1 MGPVLATDS
10 KPSYMMKAFAI
21 VLLAAVAVKAEADAD
36 AYTIGQVN
44 HGFTHGGIITGVDYG
59 HGVVSGVGAIGN
71 RGVYGVHGVHTGY
84 AGPYAANVYGHGVYG
99 KREAEADAEADP
111 YFLNG
116 VYGTGIHGVA
126 TTYGHHGVVGAV
138 HSVAAAVPAVH
149 TTVAAAVPVVH
160 SVAAVNHVAAVPA
173 VHTGVVSTYGH
184 HVAAAVPAVHTV
196 AAVPAVHSTVAAV
209 PAVHTS
215 VGGYTAASGVN
226 HGVYGHYYGKR
237 EAEAEADAEAD
248 PYFLNGV
255 YGTGIH
261 GVATTYGHHGVV
273 GAVHSTVAAVPAV
286 HTTVAAA
293 VPAVHSA
300 AGGYTAVS
308 GINHGVY
315 GGIYNR
321 HFYGKRE
328 ADAEP
333 EPYTIGQVAYG
344 LPVHNAYATG
354 HPHNVGY
361 TNY

>member
-84 AGPYAANVYGHGVYG
+84 AGPYAANVYGHGVYN
-99 KREAEADAEADP
+99 RH
-111 YFLNG
+111 F
-116 VYGTGIHGVA
+116 
-126 TTYGHHGVVGAV
+126 
-138 HSVAAAVPAVH
+138 
-149 TTVAAAVPVVH
+149 
-160 SVAAVNHVAAVPA
+160 
-173 VHTGVVSTYGH
+173 
-184 HVAAAVPAVHTV
+184 
-196 AAVPAVHSTVAAV
+196 
-209 PAVHTS
+209 
-215 VGGYTAASGVN
+215 
-226 HGVYGHYYGKR
+226 YGKR
-237 EAEAEADAEAD
+237 EAEADAEAD

-293 VPAVHSA
+293 VPAVHSVA
-300 AGGYTAVS
+300 AVNHVAAVPAVHTVAAVNHVAAVPAVHTTVGGYTAVS

-328 ADAEP
+328 A
-333 EPYTIGQVAYG
+333 
-344 LPVHNAYATG
+344 
-354 HPHNVGY
+354 
-361 TNY
+361 

>member
-71 RGVYGVHGVHTGY
+71 RGVYGVHGVHTRY
-84 AGPYAANVYGHGVYG
+84 AGPYAANVYGHGVYNRHFYG
-99 KREAEADAEADP
+99 KREAEAEAEADP

-116 VYGTGIHGVA
+116 VYGTGVA

-138 HSVAAAVPAVH
+138 HGVAAAVPAVH
-149 TTVAAAVPVVH
+149 TA
-160 SVAAVNHVAAVPA
+160 
-173 VHTGVVSTYGH
+173 VVSTYGH

-209 PAVHTS
+209 PAVHTT
-215 VGGYTAASGVN
+215 VGGYTAA
-226 HGVYGHYYGKR
+226 
-237 EAEAEADAEAD
+237 
-248 PYFLNGV
+248 
-255 YGTGIH
+255 
-261 GVATTYGHHGVV
+261 
-273 GAVHSTVAAVPAV
+273 
-286 HTTVAAA
+286 
-293 VPAVHSA
+293 
-300 AGGYTAVS
+300 S

-361 TNY
+361 TNYVSTGYHGLGHVGYAGHFYG

>member
-71 RGVYGVHGVHTGY
+71 RGVYGVHGVHTRY
-84 AGPYAANVYGHGVYG
+84 AGPYAANVYGHGVYNRHFYG
-99 KREAEADAEADP
+99 KREAEAEAEADP

-116 VYGTGIHGVA
+116 VYGTGVA

-138 HSVAAAVPAVH
+138 HGVAAAVPAVH
-149 TTVAAAVPVVH
+149 TT
-160 SVAAVNHVAAVPA
+160 VAAVPA

-215 VGGYTAASGVN
+215 VGGYTAVSGIN

-273 GAVHSTVAAVPAV
+273 GGVHSTVAAVPAV

-293 VPAVHSA
+293 VPAVHSVA
-300 AGGYTAVS
+300 AVNHVAAVPAVHTVAAVNHVAAVPAAPTTVGRYTAVS

-315 GGIYNR
+315 GGIY
-321 HFYGKRE
+321 
-328 ADAEP
+328 
-333 EPYTIGQVAYG
+333 
-344 LPVHNAYATG
+344 
-354 HPHNVGY
+354 
-361 TNY
+361 

>member
-84 AGPYAANVYGHGVYG
+84 AGPYAANVYGHGVYNRHFYG

-126 TTYGHHGVVGAV
+126 TTYGHHGA
-138 HSVAAAVPAVH
+138 
-149 TTVAAAVPVVH
+149 
-160 SVAAVNHVAAVPA
+160 
-173 VHTGVVSTYGH
+173 
-184 HVAAAVPAVHTV
+184 
-196 AAVPAVHSTVAAV
+196 
-209 PAVHTS
+209 
-215 VGGYTAASGVN
+215 
-226 HGVYGHYYGKR
+226 
-237 EAEAEADAEAD
+237 
-248 PYFLNGV
+248 
-255 YGTGIH
+255 
-261 GVATTYGHHGVV
+261 V

-293 VPAVHSA
+293 VPTTV
-300 AGGYTAVS
+300 GGYTAVS

-315 GGIYNR
+315 GEIYNR

-361 TNY
+361 TNYVSTGYHGLGHVGYAGHFYG

>member
-84 AGPYAANVYGHGVYG
+84 AGPYAANVYGHGVYNRHFYG

-126 TTYGHHGVVGAV
+126 T
-138 HSVAAAVPAVH
+138 
-149 TTVAAAVPVVH
+149 
-160 SVAAVNHVAAVPA
+160 
-173 VHTGVVSTYGH
+173 TYGH

-215 VGGYTAASGVN
+215 VGGYTAVSGIN
-226 HGVYGHYYGKR
+226 HGVYGHYIGKR

-248 PYFLNGV
+248 PYFVNGV
-255 YGTGIH
+255 YGAGVYGHH
-261 GVATTYGHHGVV
+261 GVSTIYGHHGVV
-273 GAVHSTVAAVPAV
+273 AAVPAV
-286 HTTVAAA
+286 RPPGCNYCNPTVAG
-293 VPAVHSA
+293 VPAVH
-300 AGGYTAVS
+300 
-308 GINHGVY
+308 
-315 GGIYNR
+315 
-321 HFYGKRE
+321 
-328 ADAEP
+328 
-333 EPYTIGQVAYG
+333 
-344 LPVHNAYATG
+344 
-354 HPHNVGY
+354 
-361 TNY
+361 